1 MEGKTHKIDKD
12 FVLSDDTVNEY
23 GFILK
28 TDGWQ
33 GDVFK
38 KLPIGYFN
46 HTNKDDGA
54 LVKWDEIRVVD
65 NKILAKP
72 VINMS
77 HPRAQRTIAEVESG
91 FIGGA
96 SVAGLKILDTAIQTD
111 PNTGKKVLVVTKW
124 ANKQADLVTLPGNR
138 GVINAAPQLFDAN
151 DNEIQLSDLLNDE
164 NHTIMDTTIPSV
176 VLEAL
181 SLSDSATQT
190 EAVQAINA
198 LVEKANKAELEL
210 TQLKDAAAEKEVNDI
225 LEQGL
230 KDNKLTTELSDKL
243 RVQFKGKPVELK
255 DLVDT
260 MPEYK
265 SIVDGLDVEENKD
278 SLEYKELSDKSFDEL
293 DQSNRLIECRNKF
306 PQLFKE
312 KYIGKFGQQ
321 KWDESPYAAKA

>member
-38 KLPIGYFN
+38 QLPIGYFN

-54 LVKWDEIRVVD
+54 LVKWDDIRVVD

-77 HPRAQRTIAEVESG
+77 HPRAQRTIDEVESG

-96 SVAGLKILDTAIQTD
+96 SVAGLKILDKATQID
-111 PNTGKKVLVVTKW
+111 PNTGKKITVVTKW

-151 DNEIQLSDLLNDE
+151 DNEIQLSDLLNDK
-164 NHTIMDTTIPSV
+164 NHTVMDTTIPSV

-190 EAVQAINA
+190 EAVAAINA
-198 LVEKANKAELEL
+198 LVAKANKAELEL
-210 TQLKDAAAEKEVNDI
+210 KELKDAADDAEVEKVI
-225 LEQGL
+225 AQGL
-230 KDNKLTTELSDKL
+230 ADKKLTVELCDKL
-243 RVQFKGKPVELK
+243 RIQYKGKPVELK
-255 DLVDT
+255 DLIGA

-265 SIVDGLDVEENKD
+265 SITESLKVEDDKD
-278 SLEYKELSDKSFDEL
+278 SLEYKELSDKSFDDL
-293 DQSNRLIECRNKF
+293 DKANRLIECRDKF
-306 PQLFKE
+306 PNLFKE